1 MSQSPN
7 VLAQGMEVI
16 GSIKFSNEMIIDGK
30 VEGEV
35 VSDSGKLTVGQN
47 AKIKGDIK
55 SGEVKL
61 YGEVEGTIKANR
73 GELKKDSQL
82 KGDIAVNSLNMEEG
96 AKLSGST
103 SIGGGK

>member
-1 MSQSPN
+1 MSSSPN

-35 VSDSGKLTVGQN
+35 LSESGKLTVGQN
-47 AKIKGDIK
+47 ADIKGDVK
-55 SGEVKL
+55 AGEVKL
-61 YGEVEGTIKANR
+61 YGKVQGTIKAKR
-73 GELKKDSQL
+73 GELKKDSRL
-82 KGDIAVNSLNMEEG
+82 EGDISVGSLSVEEG